1 MNMGSRRS
9 LIPSQLCDLTL
20 WPMPDEAALDSG
32 QRSIYQRRKQAVEMY
47 AAAKPYGVIQ
57 ERVSLSPQEVRR
69 LVKRCVTSDG
79 NGTIAGFTGLIPGY
93 RIKEYKRTAPVVHF
107 IGGSSGGCA
116 GALTLLFEQRPEIRS
131 FVDDEFLKRPGRKVP
146 SAKTTFRDLHGSFIT
161 KLRECGLGDDD
172 WPFNTKDCGYRSL
185 RKYCHGLRT
194 QESGRWFGARAGVEA
209 QRRSSVGSGHRPI
222 LPVMRGMT
230 SCQLDFHKV
239 DAASIILLETS
250 EGERIPVP
258 VARWHIGLLVEER
271 WGLVLGAW
279 IALELNPSADS
290 VLEVVEASL
299 RPIDSSKD
307 GLFCTLTV
315 DGKVF
320 PNQVKPELAY
330 QGFSVL
336 KMDNAWSNAATEVVD
351 NIIQTVGCAVNFG
364 PVRAWWRRSVVERI
378 FGQLTRRGLQRLPS
392 TLGSGPKDPIRNDP
406 VGQAIKFKI
415 TIKDL
420 IDVVYGCIREHNETR
435 SEGVSFASPMSALLN
450 SLDRPASGVFLQ
462 PLPKRAQSEL
472 KLMMHKQIATVR
484 GSLKKHERPYV
495 NLGRWRYS
503 NPELAASYHLIGRDL
518 ILYCDRRDVQIVHAT
533 VRDSGE
539 QLGAL
544 NASPKWAHLHI
555 SWRERAA
562 LNNAGLTLRQRENG
576 HSPVKRWRDEKT
588 SVTKAKNVG
597 AKQNIPTPKEGL
609 EIARA
614 TFAAQ
619 HRGETAAPV
628 SDRRPHQELR
638 RSATWMITGFPESD
652 LEGEVLYGD

>member
-1 MNMGSRRS
+1 MNTGSRRS
-9 LIPSQLCDLTL
+9 LIPPQLYDLTL
-20 WPMPDEAALDSG
+20 WPMPDEAALSSG
-32 QRSIYQRRKQAVEMY
+32 QLSIYRRRKQAVEMY
-47 AAAKPYGVIQ
+47 AAAEPYGVIR

-69 LVKRCVTSDG
+69 LVKRCVTADG
-79 NGTIAGFTGLIPGY
+79 NGTITGFAGLLYGF
-93 RIKEYKRTAPVVHF
+93 RIKKYVRTAPVVHS

-146 SAKTTFRDLHGSFIT
+146 SAKTTFRDLHGTFMK
-161 KLRECGLGDDD
+161 KLKECGVTDDD

-185 RKYCHGLRT
+185 RKYCQGLLE
-194 QESGRWFGARAGVEA
+194 QEPGRWFGARAGAEA

-239 DAASIILLETS
+239 DAASIIFLETT
-250 EGERIPVP
+250 EGESIPVP

-307 GLFCTLTV
+307 GAFCVLTV

-320 PNQVKPELAY
+320 PNQVMPELAY

-392 TLGSGPKDPIRNDP
+392 TLGSGPKDPIRDDP
-406 VGQAIKFKI
+406 VGKAVKFQI
-415 TIKDL
+415 TVKNL
-420 IDVVYGCIREHNETR
+420 IDVIHACIREHNETR
-435 SEGVSFASPMSALLN
+435 SEGVSFASPMSALKN
-450 SLDRPASGVFLQ
+450 SLARPASGVFLQ
-462 PLPKRAQSEL
+462 PLPKPVQNDL
-472 KLMMHKQIATVR
+472 KLLTHKEIVTVC
-484 GSLKKHERPYV
+484 GDLKKHVRPYV
-495 NLGRWRYS
+495 NLGRWKYS
-503 NPELAASYHLIGRDL
+503 NPELAASYHLIGRRL
-518 ILYCDRRDVQIVHAT
+518 ILYCDRRDVQVVHAT
-533 VRDSGE
+533 VRDTGE

-544 NASPKWAHLHI
+544 HAPQKWAHLHI

-562 LNNAGLTLRQRENG
+562 LNNAGLALRQRENAQ
-576 HSPVKRWRDEKT
+576 SPVARLREEKT
-588 SVTKAKNVG
+588 PVTMVKTTG
-597 AKQNIPTPKEGL
+597 AKKNIPAPREAL
-609 EIARA
+609 AIARA

-619 HRGETAAPV
+619 QRGEQPTSV
-628 SDRRPHQELR
+628 LEKRPHQELR
-638 RSATWMITGFPESD
+638 KGSTWTITGFPESD